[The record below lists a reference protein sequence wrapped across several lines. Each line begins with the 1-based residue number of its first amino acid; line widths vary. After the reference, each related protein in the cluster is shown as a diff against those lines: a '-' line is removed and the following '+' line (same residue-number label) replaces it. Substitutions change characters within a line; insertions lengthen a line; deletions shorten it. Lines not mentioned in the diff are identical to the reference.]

1 MIIAAIF
8 LRYAKLSYI
17 AGVLKENQLAIS
29 MKKWM
34 ISSLILIAMMVVA
47 AGVYAQTT
55 DKEKKHSKKECTFV
69 DQNKDGKC
77 DVCGSTADA
86 CKKDCTT
93 TATKGK
99 DCSKCPSAAECGD
112 KKGEVVPAKEGTAAA
127 APCCAGKK

>member
-1 MIIAAIF
+1 
-8 LRYAKLSYI
+8 
-17 AGVLKENQLAIS
+17 

-55 DKEKKHSKKECTFV
+55 DKEKKHTKSECTFV

-86 CKKDCTT
+86 CKKD
-93 TATKGK
+93 AAAAAKGT
-99 DCSKCPSAAECGD
+99 DCSKCPSAATCGD
-112 KKGEVVPAKEGTAAA
+112 KKGEVVPAKEGAAPA

>member
-1 MIIAAIF
+1 MINVTIITGK
-8 LRYAKLSYI
+8 RNLSYI
-17 AGVLKENQLAIS
+17 AHVIKENQLIIC

-34 ISSLILIAMMVVA
+34 IGSLVLIAMMVLA

-55 DKEKKHSKKECTFV
+55 DKEKKHAKKECTFV
-69 DQNKDGKC
+69 DQNKDSKC

-86 CKKDCTT
+86 CKKE
-93 TATKGK
+93 AAAASGK

-112 KKGEVVPAKEGTAAA
+112 KKGDVVPAKEGTAAA

>member
-17 AGVLKENQLAIS
+17 ADVIKQNQLTIC

-55 DKEKKHSKKECTFV
+55 DKEKKHAKSECTFV
-69 DQNKDGKC
+69 DKNKDSKC

-86 CKKDCTT
+86 CKKAAT
-93 TATKGK
+93 TATKGT

>member
-1 MIIAAIF
+1 
-8 LRYAKLSYI
+8 
-17 AGVLKENQLAIS
+17 

-34 ISSLILIAMMVVA
+34 IGSLLLIAMMVMA

-55 DKEKKHSKKECTFV
+55 DKAKKHAKSECTFV
-69 DQNKDGKC
+69 DKDKDGKC
-77 DVCGSTADA
+77 DVCGSTANA
-86 CKKDCTT
+86 CKKDAT
-93 TATKGK
+93 TATKGT

>member
-1 MIIAAIF
+1 
-8 LRYAKLSYI
+8 
-17 AGVLKENQLAIS
+17 

-34 ISSLILIAMMVVA
+34 ISSLILIAMMVMA

-55 DKEKKHSKKECTFV
+55 DKEKKPTKSDCTFV
-69 DQNKDGKC
+69 DKNNDSKC

-86 CKKDCTT
+86 CKKAATT
-93 TATKGK
+93 TTKGT

>member
-1 MIIAAIF
+1 MINVRIF
-8 LRYAKLSYI
+8 TGNGKLSYI
-17 AGVLKENQLAIS
+17 AAFIKENQLTIS

-34 ISSLILIAMMVVA
+34 IGSLVLIAMMVLA

-55 DKEKKHSKKECTFV
+55 DKEKKHTKSECTFV
-69 DQNKDGKC
+69 DKNTDGKC

-86 CKKDCTT
+86 CKKDATT
-93 TATKGK
+93 VTKGK

-112 KKGEVVPAKEGTAAA
+112 KKGEVVPAKEGTPAV